1 MNKTLGSNS
10 YKKYLIFNQSFK
22 KDNED
27 RHEQQFLLQKKL
39 LIEELA

>member
-10 YKKYLIFNQSFK
+10 YKKYLIFNQSSK